1 MGNFKNKKVLV
12 TGGSGFIASHLVHR
26 LVKEGAKVI
35 VTVKYNSVIDNI
47 RISDIWEKITP
58 LEADIRNP
66 DSLQKVKA
74 LKPHLVYHFAAY
86 NHVGDSFRNVSEAI
100 DVNSKG
106 TVNLMEAYDKYER
119 FIYISSSEV
128 YGYQKE
134 TPFTE
139 SQTPFPISPYSVGK
153 YSGELYA
160 RMKWHVFKDP
170 VVVLRPFNAFGPYQS
185 PRAIIA
191 ELIMKCLRGEDIV
204 TTGGIQTRDFNYV
217 ENLIDGFMAA
227 AVNTRAVGE
236 VINVGSGRDI
246 PIKDLVRKIHSI
258 SGSRSKLYIGK
269 LPYRPTEIW
278 RMRAD
283 NRKAAKLLGWKPRF
297 SLEEGLAKTVD
308 WFRKFNDNF
317 NDPDSGLNRLCA
329 TE

>member
-1 MGNFKNKKVLV
+1 
-12 TGGSGFIASHLVHR
+12 
-26 LVKEGAKVI
+26 
-35 VTVKYNSVIDNI
+35 
-47 RISDIWEKITP
+47 
-58 LEADIRNP
+58 
-66 DSLQKVKA
+66 
-74 LKPHLVYHFAAY
+74 
-86 NHVGDSFRNVSEAI
+86 VGDSFYNVSEAI

-139 SQTPFPISPYSVGK
+139 TQTPFPVSPYSVGK

-160 RMKWHVFKDP
+160 RMRWHVFKDP

-191 ELIMKCLRGEDIV
+191 ELIMKCLRGEDIA

-217 ENLIDGFMAA
+217 ENLIDGFMLA
-227 AVNTRAVGE
+227 AVKNRAVGQ
-236 VINVGSGRDI
+236 VINIGSGRDI
-246 PIKDLVRKIHSI
+246 PIKDLVRKIHNI
-258 SGSRSKLYIGK
+258 SASRSKLFIGK

-278 RMRAD
+278 RMKAD
-283 NRKAAKLLGWKPRF
+283 NRKAARLLGWKPRF

-317 NDPDSGLNRLCA
+317 SDPDSGLNRLCA
-329 TE
+329 TD